1 MMSNREDITAIRAKG
16 NVPIMQNNY
25 TTNPTTYVISP
36 EEGAEMAR
44 LIDQDQTITEAMGA
58 LFPEEL
64 DLLAVRRL
72 LDVACGP
79 GGWTREVARQFPD
92 VEVTG
97 IDISEQMIRYAR
109 AYAQVEHLENAHF
122 FVSDVTKPLGLPDAS
137 IDLVNARGM
146 LGFLH
151 RSMWP
156 KVVQEFARVTR
167 PGGFVV
173 LTETDDFGHS
183 NSEAFERYQ
192 SLILQAVAKA
202 GLSQHP
208 AGSHWGAT
216 AMLRVHLRAAGYQ
229 QIQVV
234 SHILDYSAG
243 TRANTSIY
251 KNFSISHK
259 LIQPFLLKMNVATQ
273 EELDVL
279 YEQCFDDMLSENFSA
294 LWCFVT
300 AWGSKSAS

>member
-1 MMSNREDITAIRAKG
+1 
-16 NVPIMQNNY
+16 MQDNQEAHQ
-25 TTNPTTYVISP
+25 TTYVISP

-44 LIDQDQTITEAMGA
+44 LIDQDRTITKAIGS
-58 LFPEEL
+58 LFPREL
-64 DLLAVRRL
+64 DLLLVRRL

-79 GGWTREVARQFPD
+79 GGWARDVARQLPD

-109 AYAQVEHLENAHF
+109 AYAQVEHLENAQF
-122 FVSDVTKPLGLPDAS
+122 LLGDITKPIELPDES
-137 IDLVNARGM
+137 FDLVNARGM

-156 KVVQEFARVTR
+156 KVIKEFARLTQ

-192 SLILQAVAKA
+192 AFILQAVAKA

-208 AGSHWGAT
+208 LGTHWGAA
-216 AMLRVHLRAAGYQ
+216 AMLKVHLRAAGYQ
-229 QIQVV
+229 QLHIT

-243 TRANTSIY
+243 TQANGSIY

-259 LIQPFLLKMNVATQ
+259 LIQPFLLRMGISTQ
-273 EELDVL
+273 KELDEL
-279 YEQCFDDMLSENFSA
+279 YEQCFTDMLEENFSA
-294 LWCFVT
+294 LWSFVT
-300 AWGSKSAS
+300 VWGSKGGEV

>member
-1 MMSNREDITAIRAKG
+1 MQDKWESN
-16 NVPIMQNNY
+16 Q
-25 TTNPTTYVISP
+25 TTYVISP

-44 LIDQDQTITEAMGA
+44 LIDQDRTITEAIGS
-58 LFPEEL
+58 LFPPEL
-64 DLLAVRRL
+64 DLLPVRRL

-79 GGWTREVARQFPD
+79 GGWARDVARQMPD

-97 IDISEQMIRYAR
+97 LDISEQMIRYAR
-109 AYAQVEHLENAHF
+109 AYAQIEHLENADF
-122 FVSDVTKPLGLPDAS
+122 LIGDVTKGIALPDES
-137 IDLVNARGM
+137 FDLVNARGM

-151 RSMWP
+151 KSMWP
-156 KVVQEFARVTR
+156 NVIKEFARLTQ

-192 SLILQAVAKA
+192 AYILQGVAKA

-208 AGSHWGAT
+208 LGTHWGAA
-216 AMLRVHLRAAGYQ
+216 AMLKVHLRAAGYQ
-229 QIQVV
+229 NVRIA

-243 TRANTSIY
+243 TQANGSIY

-259 LIQPFLLKMNVATQ
+259 LIQPFLLRMGISTQ
-273 EELDVL
+273 KELDEL
-279 YEQCFDDMLSENFSA
+279 YEQCFADMQEENFSA
-294 LWCFVT
+294 LWSFVT
-300 AWGSKSAS
+300 AWGSKAGEV